1 MHAHRTHIASA
12 AAIAA
17 AAVAL
22 AASGFA
28 APALAGASSAS
39 ANSHTITLKN
49 IAFHPAKL
57 RVAVGQAV
65 TWRWEDASLDTQHN
79 VTSTGAA
86 RFKSSPTKM
95 TGTYTVRFTH
105 AGTYRFECTIHPQ
118 SMQGEIIVH

>member
-1 MHAHRTHIASA
+1 MNAHRIHIASGV
-12 AAIAA
+12 AIAA

-22 AASGFA
+22 VASAFA
-28 APALAGASSAS
+28 GPTPAGASSAS
-39 ANSHTITLKN
+39 ANSHAITLKN

-57 RVAVGQAV
+57 RVAVGQTV
-65 TWRWEDASLDTQHN
+65 TWKWEDAALDTQHN

-105 AGTYRFECTIHPQ
+105 IGTYRFECTIHPQ

>member
-1 MHAHRTHIASA
+1 MNSHRIHIPPAV
-12 AAIAA
+12 AIAA
-17 AAVAL
+17 AAGAL

-28 APALAGASSAS
+28 SPTLAGASSTP
-39 ANSHTITLKN
+39 ANSHVITLKN
-49 IAFHPAKL
+49 ITFHPAKL

-65 TWRWEDASLDTQHN
+65 TWKWEDAALDTQHN

-105 AGTYRFECTIHPQ
+105 IGTYHFECTIHPQ

>member
-1 MHAHRTHIASA
+1 MNPHHIHIPSA
-12 AAIAA
+12 VAIAA
-17 AAVAL
+17 AAGAL
-22 AASGFA
+22 SASGFA
-28 APALAGASSAS
+28 SPTLAGASSIP
-39 ANSHTITLKN
+39 ANPHTITLKN

-65 TWRWEDASLDTQHN
+65 TWKWEDAALDTQHN

-105 AGTYRFECTIHPQ
+105 IGTYHFECTIHPQ